1 MKKSVILLGVVLVL
15 LILGLVGQ
23 SILKEETAVSSTAQE
38 VVVAEAPVEPSAETE
53 VSDEPIA
60 EAVVPVV
67 ATARCEVL
75 DDFTG
80 TSDLRW
86 YTVNDGVM
94 GGLSDGFATIENN
107 RLIHSGEIVTRGGG
121 FSYVGTRLPND
132 ALVGYSSLQVRLN
145 TGGRAYATNFA
156 DSRSWR
162 VTHQVSVPET
172 ANIGWQ
178 EVTIN
183 FKDTVPTIFSRRV
196 NSNPFDPRAVEE
208 LAFILSDGVDGVFRT
223 EIDWIKICR

>member
-1 MKKSVILLGVVLVL
+1 MKKGVILLCVVLVL
-15 LILGLVGQ
+15 IILGSVGQ
-23 SILKEETAVSSTAQE
+23 SVLKEETVVISIAE
-38 VVVAEAPVEPSAETE
+38 EMVVAEAIVEPSTETE
-53 VSDEPIA
+53 ISDEPIA

-67 ATARCEVL
+67 ATPRCVVL

-121 FSYVGTRLPND
+121 FSYVGTRLPTD

-145 TGGRAYATNFA
+145 TGGRAYAANFA

-162 VTHQVSVPET
+162 ITHQVSVPET
-172 ANIGWQ
+172 TNVGWQ

-183 FKDTVPTIFSRRV
+183 FKDTVPTIFSRQV
-196 NSNPFDPRAVEE
+196 NSDPFDSRAVEE

-223 EIDWIKICR
+223 EIDWIKLCR

>member
-1 MKKSVILLGVVLVL
+1 MKKGVILLGVVLVL
-15 LILGLVGQ
+15 IMLGLVGQ
-23 SILKEETAVSSTAQE
+23 SILKEETAVSSISEE
-38 VVVAEAPVEPSAETE
+38 VVVAEAIVEPSTETAIAG
-53 VSDEPIA
+53 EPIA
-60 EAVVPVV
+60 QAVAPVI
-67 ATARCEVL
+67 ATPECVVL

-94 GGLSDGFATIENN
+94 GGLSDGFATIENDK
-107 RLIHSGEIVTRGGG
+107 LIHLGEIVTRGGG

-132 ALVGYSSLQVRLN
+132 ALVGYRSLQVRLN
-145 TGGRAYATNFA
+145 TGGRAYSANFV

-172 ANIGWQ
+172 ANVGWQ

-183 FKDTVPTIFSRRV
+183 FKDTVPTIFSRQV
-196 NSNPFDPRAVEE
+196 NSAPFDPNAVEE

-223 EIDWIKICR
+223 EIDWIKLCQ

>member
-1 MKKSVILLGVVLVL
+1 MKKGVILLGVVLVL
-15 LILGLVGQ
+15 VILGLVLQ
-23 SILKEETAVSSTAQE
+23 SMSKEETAVSSIVEDT
-38 VVVAEAPVEPSAETE
+38 VVAEAIMVPLAETE
-53 VSDEPIA
+53 VSDEPIV
-60 EAVVPVV
+60 EAVAPVV
-67 ATARCEVL
+67 AAPACVVL

-94 GGLSDGFATIENN
+94 GGLSDGFANIENN
-107 RLIHSGEIVTRGGG
+107 QLIHSGEIVTRGGG

-145 TGGRAYATNFA
+145 TGGRAYAANFA

-172 ANIGWQ
+172 VNPGWQ

-183 FKDTVPTIFSRRV
+183 FADTVPTIFSRQV
-196 NSNPFDPRAVEE
+196 NSAPFDTGAVEE

-223 EIDWIKICR
+223 EIDWIKLCQ